1 MKRKFGAMFAVLALL
16 LAGCPSEKNFRDG
29 IAAFHGFL
37 IQAQDHHETEC
48 RAAPTK
54 TLCVSINKA
63 GDALNIARAALK
75 VYCSGTPKAG
85 DQPFLQGGP
94 CVVDKSAEPR
104 MQAAFSELQKLLPVI
119 KDLGK

>member
-1 MKRKFGAMFAVLALL
+1 MRKRIGVIFAVGALL

-37 IQAQDHHETEC
+37 IQAQDHHEVEC
-48 RAAPTK
+48 KAVPTK

-63 GDALNIARAALK
+63 GDALNIARSALK
-75 VYCSGTPKAG
+75 VYCSGTPKVG
-85 DQPFLQGGP
+85 DEPFLQGGP

-104 MQAAFSELQKLLPVI
+104 MQTAFSELQKLLPVI
-119 KDLGK
+119 KDLAK